1 MKNENNSEI
10 EKRQVLQMVEK
21 EAELIRNKNVNELI
35 PLFAKDTL
43 SFDVVDPLQYKGI
56 SGTRERMED
65 WFSTFDGPIGID
77 SSEMEVTASENV
89 AFTHCLRHVNAIK
102 ADGAKID
109 MWWRQTT
116 CYSKIDGNW
125 LIVHRHSSV
134 PFNVDNGYAST
145 GLKPD
150 NENTSEEN
158 NKKISF
164 STIVHRY
171 FKAYENK
178 DRKVI
183 EDLLSDDFTFT
194 SPFDDHINTF
204 IYFQRC
210 WPFSEQQPEFFRIE
224 KLFEK
229 GDEVFVQYLCKPKS
243 GIEFR
248 NVELF
253 RIIENKI
260 KEVTVYF
267 GALPEGV
274 KEFWEDKDKNRVQ
287 LNPPH

>member
-1 MKNENNSEI
+1 MKNVNNHEI
-10 EKRQVLQMVEK
+10 EEKQINELVEK
-21 EAELIRNKNVNELI
+21 EAELIRNKNVDKLML
-35 PLFAKDTL
+35 LFAKDTL
-43 SFDVVDPLQYKGI
+43 SFDVIDPLQYKGI
-56 SGTRERMED
+56 SGTKERMEG

-77 SSEMEVTASENV
+77 SSEMEVTTSENI

-102 ADGAKID
+102 VDGTRLE

-150 NENTSEEN
+150 SENPSLEN
-158 NKKISF
+158 KQKISF
-164 STIVHRY
+164 YTIIHQY
-171 FKAYENK
+171 FSAYENK
-178 DRKVI
+178 DRNVI
-183 EDLLSDDFTFT
+183 EGLLSDDFTFT
-194 SPFDDHINTF
+194 SPYDDHINTF

-229 GDEVFVQYLCKPKS
+229 GDEVFVQYVCKPKS

-253 RIIENKI
+253 RISENKI
-260 KEVTVYF
+260 KEITVYF
-267 GALPEGV
+267 GALPVELTRKG
-274 KEFWEDKDKNRVQ
+274 E
-287 LNPPH
+287 PG

>member
-1 MKNENNSEI
+1 MKNVNNYEI
-10 EKRQVLQMVEK
+10 EEKQINELVEK
-21 EAELIRNKNVNELI
+21 EAELIRNKDVNKLML
-35 PLFAKDTL
+35 LFAKDTL
-43 SFDVVDPLQYKGI
+43 SFDVIDPLQYKGI
-56 SGTRERMED
+56 SGAKERMEG

-77 SSEMEVTASENV
+77 SSEMDVTASENI

-102 ADGAKID
+102 VDGTRLE

-134 PFNVDNGYAST
+134 PFNVDSGYAST

-150 NENTSEEN
+150 SENPSLEN
-158 NKKISF
+158 KQKISF
-164 STIVHRY
+164 YTIIHQY
-171 FKAYENK
+171 FSAYENK
-178 DRKVI
+178 DRNVI
-183 EDLLSDDFTFT
+183 EGLLSDDFTFT
-194 SPFDDHINTF
+194 SPYDDHINTF

-210 WPFSEQQPEFFRIE
+210 WPSSEQQPEFFRIE

-229 GDEVFVQYLCKPKS
+229 GDEVFVQYVCKPKS

-253 RIIENKI
+253 RISENKI

-267 GALPEGV
+267 GALP
-274 KEFWEDKDKNRVQ
+274 DKLTPNEMSG
-287 LNPPH
+287 